1 MTKEET
7 EYVYRSVKSGTQVK
21 PVHIDKILDK
31 IVDVSVNPYQE
42 ALTQEL
48 DSNLHEEP
56 SLEMKRCDLT
66 WSILSTEIDYTTN
79 KDDSP
84 YSEMNT
90 SNLYNKLQEDEQLIT
105 ESSLDQWDERFEE
118 VTCSLHYSHK
128 FDDTNDVSTTYLG
141 SCLGKEEPRT
151 FPVDN
156 HIPFD
161 GRGVSK
167 AYLSNGTPMKMFF
180 YSGASRSYLSKRF
193 YDTNPM
199 LHDMPKY
206 VTTCTGIRIGNGS
219 IVPALFVIPIL
230 FMACGHTFEIF
241 TIVAEIDDDMDL
253 VFGFKNMVET
263 EGLLNM
269 RTGEFDFIGRS
280 IPIFPQNDLDV
291 RPGEKAYVKIRAPF
305 CDKLSGM
312 ICAKFFSRDVVNTLR
327 IKIQDNQGIVQ
338 FVNHQDE
345 IVYLRKEKAVGILD
359 LRSVG
364 YFKVGYQKMVN
375 LAESNKV
382 FKMYHYQQVKC
393 GSETEADQYMRVTGR
408 YKTKGSM
415 SQIDEEER
423 VERHRK
429 YDPYPWLTK
438 DDPRRSQSDEE
449 ILYEKIDLSDSALSR
464 KEKSRLMKM
473 LIKYRNAFSLRDEIG
488 ECPNL
493 KADIK
498 VIDESPFF
506 VRPFPISEKDKPF
519 MDEQMERLVSL
530 GILSKNSTSHT
541 SPVMLITRKMTKD
554 KRPVVDFRLLN
565 TRILR
570 RNTSIPLMSDV
581 LSILGNSECE
591 VVSCVD
597 IKDAYHSLRLTE
609 KSKEYCG
616 ILPYF
621 GSPIYRYEVLPM
633 GIACAPQIW
642 MDYITLILSE
652 LEDKKKYIAIM
663 DDLLIH
669 STKMAHW
676 KLLEQLLRSMCKNG
690 LRLSPKKCQ
699 LFKTKLTYMGNE
711 FSINKRTMTIT
722 PLRSRTEAINKIPVP
737 RTPKQCKSFCGV
749 VNYLS
754 LFCPDLQKLL
764 KPIVDLTRKD
774 RPFMWG
780 EAQEKAFT
788 EVKLR

>member
-1 MTKEET
+1 MKN
-7 EYVYRSVKSGTQVK
+7 GTQVK
-21 PVHIDKILDK
+21 PVHIDKMLDK

-48 DSNLHEEP
+48 DSNLYEEP

-79 KDDSP
+79 KDDGP

-141 SCLGKEEPRT
+141 SCLGKEQPRT

-180 YSGASRSYLSKRF
+180 DSGTSRSYLSKRF

-263 EGLLNM
+263 EGLLNT

-327 IKIQDNQGIVQ
+327 IKIQDNQGIIQ

-345 IVYLRKEKAVGILD
+345 NVQLRKEKAVGILD

-393 GSETEADQYMRVTGR
+393 GTEIEADQYMRITGK

-473 LIKYRNAFSLRDEIG
+473 LIKYRDAFSLRDEIG

-530 GILSKNSTSHT
+530 GILSKNSTSHM

-669 STKMAHW
+669 STKMAH
-676 KLLEQLLRSMCKNG
+676 
-690 LRLSPKKCQ
+690 
-699 LFKTKLTYMGNE
+699 
-711 FSINKRTMTIT
+711 
-722 PLRSRTEAINKIPVP
+722 
-737 RTPKQCKSFCGV
+737 
-749 VNYLS
+749 
-754 LFCPDLQKLL
+754 
-764 KPIVDLTRKD
+764 
-774 RPFMWG
+774 
-780 EAQEKAFT
+780 
-788 EVKLR
+788 